1 MYEAKN
7 VSKRYGS
14 VTALQDVSIHIR
26 PGEVHALLGANGA
39 GKSTLMKILAG
50 AERPTDGEVHF
61 DGQQV
66 NFADTGAA
74 ADSGIAWVAQEL
86 TVFAQLDVLE
96 NLFLT
101 REPRRG
107 PLISRREMR
116 RRARPFLQMV
126 GLDGDLDG
134 PLGLLRLGER
144 QRVEICRALLRQPRI
159 LILDEPTSALD
170 AGETQRLLQVVR
182 DLRSSGVG
190 IVFVSHFLEDIFAI
204 ADTITVLRDGRTILD
219 AVPREQLTP
228 RTAIDAMLGERPPI
242 APLTRRLNP
251 TVGAAA
257 TGDAAGSGL
266 TFRDVAVAGV
276 LAPLTLQIRPGEVVA
291 LAGLEGSGA
300 HAVLDVVYGQ
310 LPPDSGQVV
319 LPGGRPGPR
328 NIAAAVAA
336 GVAFIPADRGRIGLF
351 ADQSVREN
359 IAVVRTLA
367 LAVDRL
373 LLRNSTITTQAAARV
388 NQLDI
393 RPGRID
399 LPVRAL
405 SGGNQQKVVF
415 AKWLEARPS
424 VYLLDDPTR
433 GVDVGTRAQMHQV
446 IRELADE
453 GAIVL
458 IVSSDPDE
466 LCDVADRAVV
476 FFHGRAAGHIS
487 GTELTA
493 HHLLEAIN
501 TGVLA
506 TAAATT

>member
-1 MYEAKN
+1 M
-7 VSKRYGS
+7 
-14 VTALQDVSIHIR
+14 
-26 PGEVHALLGANGA
+26 
-39 GKSTLMKILAG
+39 
-50 AERPTDGEVHF
+50 
-61 DGQQV
+61 
-66 NFADTGAA
+66 
-74 ADSGIAWVAQEL
+74 
-86 TVFAQLDVLE
+86 
-96 NLFLT
+96 
-101 REPRRG
+101 
-107 PLISRREMR
+107 
-116 RRARPFLQMV
+116 
-126 GLDGDLDG
+126 
-134 PLGLLRLGER
+134 
-144 QRVEICRALLRQPRI
+144 
-159 LILDEPTSALD
+159 
-170 AGETQRLLQVVR
+170 
-182 DLRSSGVG
+182 
-190 IVFVSHFLEDIFAI
+190 
-204 ADTITVLRDGRTILD
+204 
-219 AVPREQLTP
+219 
-228 RTAIDAMLGERPPI
+228 
-242 APLTRRLNP
+242 
-251 TVGAAA
+251 
-257 TGDAAGSGL
+257 
-266 TFRDVAVAGV
+266 AGV

-458 IVSSDPDE
+458 IVSSDLDE

>member
-14 VTALQDVSIHIR
+14 VIALQDVSIHIR

-50 AERPTDGEVHF
+50 AERPTEGAVHL

-66 NFADTGAA
+66 NFTDTGAA
-74 ADSGIAWVAQEL
+74 ADNGIAWVAQEL

-182 DLRSSGVG
+182 DLRGSGVG

-251 TVGAAA
+251 AASA
-257 TGDAAGSGL
+257 PPTGDAAETGL
-266 TFRDVAVAGV
+266 ILSDVAVAGV
-276 LAPLTLQIRPGEVVA
+276 LQPLTLQIHPGEVVA

-351 ADQSVREN
+351 ADQSVRDN

-373 LLRNSTITTQAAARV
+373 LLRNSTITTHAAARV
-388 NQLDI
+388 KQLDI

-399 LPVRAL
+399 LPIRAL

-433 GVDVGTRAQMHQV
+433 GVDVGTRAQMHRV

-453 GAIVL
+453 GAVVL
-458 IVSSDPDE
+458 IVSSDLDE

-476 FFHGRAAGHIS
+476 FFHGRAAGHIP

-501 TGVLA
+501 TGVLT